1 MFCVKRRTT
10 LEKFKPGTPGCFSK
24 DGLQRDKVAAGKTGN
39 ANREVQRRGGARSGG
54 GENEGAGV

>member
-39 ANREVQRRGGARSGG
+39 ANRGSEERWCQEWRWR
-54 GENEGAGV
+54 E

>member
-1 MFCVKRRTT
+1 MFRVKRRTT

-39 ANREVQRRGGARSGG
+39 ASRGSKERWCQEWRWRE
-54 GENEGAGV
+54 